1 MGTEGVLC
9 GSSLTKWYC
18 SISRAYALHN
28 HATPNGPWSASA
40 SIASI
45 TEFVS
50 GIAGSFDQN
59 SERFHHFACCHGVVF
74 KTAHPSHAEEYVQG
88 GIQLAGERLRTGGLK
103 EDAPKRQIPYGR
115 GGMRAVAAAWLH
127 VSGRRL
133 GSPVSHAATEQPPR
147 KAAATLA
154 RPIPSPF
161 SEVFFGRGFVQDSYQ
176 SFPGL
181 GFWLCAYLSLMAS

>member
-1 MGTEGVLC
+1 M
-9 GSSLTKWYC
+9 
-18 SISRAYALHN
+18 HN

-133 GSPVSHAATEQPPR
+133 GSPVSHAATEQPLGKQQQPLP
-147 KAAATLA
+147 A
-154 RPIPSPF
+154 
-161 SEVFFGRGFVQDSYQ
+161 Q
-176 SFPGL
+176 SRL
-181 GFWLCAYLSLMAS
+181 LSLRCFLDVVLFKIPTNRATD

>member
-1 MGTEGVLC
+1 M
-9 GSSLTKWYC
+9 TKWYC

-127 VSGRRL
+127 VSGGGVSARR
-133 GSPVSHAATEQPPR
+133 SPMPRRSNPSESSSNPCPPNPVSF
-147 KAAATLA
+147 L
-154 RPIPSPF
+154 
-161 SEVFFGRGFVQDSYQ
+161 
-176 SFPGL
+176 
-181 GFWLCAYLSLMAS
+181 